1 MTPRCR
7 GARFWGTILGLLASW
22 GTAFGQVAES
32 DRPNVLLIMVDDLND
47 WIGCYEGHPQ
57 AETPNLDRL
66 ARRGVQFTNAH
77 CAAPLC
83 NPSRAAIFSGCHPLR
98 TGILANDDQDIRKTA
113 PELVL
118 LPEHFAAA
126 GYETLGAG
134 KLLHQSSRGLFQQGA
149 FPHLRWSPFSP
160 GDVLYSDAELPS
172 KGTLAQRHHATLNG
186 RAISL
191 PLNGMPSD
199 RLRNSPQGESFDWG
213 PLPVADRDMGDGQ
226 IAEWAAARLHEP
238 RDKPFFLAVGFYR
251 PHIPLFAPQQY
262 FDRLPEDAVVLP
274 DSPPDD
280 LDDLP
285 DFARTIAL
293 EADTAGLHASVIRH
307 DQWRAAT
314 RAYLACVSFVDSQV
328 GKLLD
333 ALDAGPHGRSTIVVL
348 MSDHG
353 WHLGEKRHWG
363 KWTLWRTATR
373 VPLIVALP
381 RGRAGVRHD
390 RPVSLL
396 DVYPTLLD
404 ACRLPPR
411 AGLDGRSLLPEL
423 RESGTVT
430 SAAPVLCVRDRGNYA
445 LIGDEWHF
453 IRYRDGSQELYAA
466 TDANQRDNLAGS
478 PDYQAALTK
487 LDQELNERLEAFA
500 EQGGK

>member
-1 MTPRCR
+1 
-7 GARFWGTILGLLASW
+7 
-22 GTAFGQVAES
+22 
-32 DRPNVLLIMVDDLND
+32 MVDDLND
-47 WIGCYEGHPQ
+47 WIGCYDGHPQ

-66 ARRGVQFTNAH
+66 ARRGVRFTNAH

-98 TGILANDDQDIRKTA
+98 TGVLANDEQDIRSAA

-134 KLLHQSSRGLFQQGA
+134 KLLHQSSRGLFQKGS

-160 GDVLYSDAELPS
+160 GDVRYSDAELPS
-172 KGTLAQRHHATLNG
+172 KGTLAQRHQATLKG
-186 RAISL
+186 QTISL

-199 RLRNSPQGESFDWG
+199 RLRGSPQGESFDWG
-213 PLPVADRDMGDGQ
+213 PLPVTDRDMGDGQ
-226 IAEWAAARLHEP
+226 IAEWAAARLREP

-262 FDRLPEDAVVLP
+262 FDRLPEETVVLP
-274 DSPPDD
+274 HSPADD

-285 DFARTIAL
+285 AFAREIAL
-293 EADTAGLHASVIRH
+293 EADTAGLHASVLRH

-314 RAYLACVSFVDSQV
+314 RGYLACVSFVDSQV

-333 ALDAGPHGRSTIVVL
+333 ALDAGPHGQSTIVVL

-353 WHLGEKRHWG
+353 WHLGEKQHWG

-373 VPLIVALP
+373 VPLVIALP
-381 RGRAGVRHD
+381 RGREGVGSD

-423 RESGTVT
+423 RESGAASSV
-430 SAAPVLCVRDRGNYA
+430 APVLCVRDRGNYA
-445 LIGDEWHF
+445 LIGSEWHF
-453 IRYRDGSQELYAA
+453 IRYRDDSQELYAA
-466 TDANQRDNLAGS
+466 ADANQWENLAGS
-478 PDYQAALTK
+478 PDHQEVLATLNR
-487 LDQELNERLEAFA
+487 ELNERLEAFP
-500 EQGGK
+500 EQVGK